1 VRISLRIGYTLVEIL
16 IAILLIAI
24 IMGISTPVISKM
36 AQNLPVEAK
45 LTSLSQKLFFLL
57 SDARRE
63 GFIGN
68 SVVCIKYENKTFY
81 AFIDND
87 FNGIPDDGKYISS
100 FEFKNKDYE
109 GVVFKFNS
117 MEVSKIQDLYTIDG
131 LFVKYLSDSKLF
143 DITYSNCTFEFSY
156 GDKSVQVLIQ
166 DSYPKLIE
174 K

>member
-1 VRISLRIGYTLVEIL
+1 MSLRTGYTLVETL

-36 AQNLPVEAK
+36 AQKLPIEAK

-68 SVVCIKYENKTFY
+68 SVVCIKYENKKFY

-100 FEFKNKDYE
+100 FEFENKDYE
-109 GVVFKFNS
+109 GVVFKFNDE
-117 MEVSKIQDLYTIDG
+117 EVSEIKDLYTIDG
-131 LFVKYLSDSKLF
+131 LFVKYLSGPVF
-143 DITYSNCTFEFSY
+143 DLTYSNCTFEFSY
-156 GDKSVQVLIQ
+156 GGKSVQVVIQ